1 MRNGRGALA
10 VQGRLADL
18 RQGHQAWTEYR
29 NIARPFP
36 GGPYVLLHTLS
47 HLLIRSLA
55 MRCGYPASS
64 IRERIYVED
73 TAEGLRYGILL
84 YTGTP
89 DAEGTLGGLVQQ
101 ARHMED
107 HLADALRMGAL
118 CSNDPICA
126 QHAPGTSMER
136 RWLHGSACHGLCTH
150 RRDLVRDAKRLSR
163 PCSGRAGARARRRCL
178 LPGAPMTD
186 ALVSLPSHLRRR
198 LEGALDT
205 GLLSTSSSPA
215 TLRSVLGLREGG
227 GELSEDLNALERMGI
242 SGRAAAAWLRA
253 VDSAR
258 NRSPAPDLV
267 WSGPKV
273 PGLHARDTR
282 RVYEELLGGAERSV
296 WASTYVFFDGPQAF
310 AILAG
315 RMDANPE
322 IQVTLLLNIQRSRG
336 DTTAADQLVRRFADR
351 FWTSDWPG
359 EARPRVY
366 YDPSSARS

>member
-1 MRNGRGALA
+1 
-10 VQGRLADL
+10 
-18 RQGHQAWTEYR
+18 
-29 NIARPFP
+29 
-36 GGPYVLLHTLS
+36 
-47 HLLIRSLA
+47 
-55 MRCGYPASS
+55 
-64 IRERIYVED
+64 
-73 TAEGLRYGILL
+73 
-84 YTGTP
+84 
-89 DAEGTLGGLVQQ
+89 
-101 ARHMED
+101 
-107 HLADALRMGAL
+107 
-118 CSNDPICA
+118 
-126 QHAPGTSMER
+126 
-136 RWLHGSACHGLCTH
+136 
-150 RRDLVRDAKRLSR
+150 
-163 PCSGRAGARARRRCL
+163 
-178 LPGAPMTD
+178 MTD
-186 ALVSLPSHLRRR
+186 ALVGLPSHLRRR

-227 GELSEDLNALERMGI
+227 DELSEDLNALERMGI

-310 AILAG
+310 AVLAG

-322 IQVTLLLNIQRSRG
+322 LQVTLMLNIQRSRG

-366 YDPSSARS
+366 YDPRSLDLDGPVGVLHAKAVVADGGTVFLTSANLTDAALDRNVELGVLIRDRALAASVTSHFQGLIDSEALRPLPAQ